1 MVRNNAL
8 PGAVIFQPKNLWS
21 IRMVKQ
27 DIQERRN
34 GIRVEFETEVFV
46 TVEGMENRYKGSS
59 KDLSMRGVFIKTAQA
74 PAENTPCQVTIKL
87 LGLEEDMVLMMEGRV
102 VRATSDGYAIFFDS
116 VDLDTYTH
124 LKNIVRYNSPE
135 SDVI

>member
-1 MVRNNAL
+1 
-8 PGAVIFQPKNLWS
+8 
-21 IRMVKQ
+21 MVKQ

-59 KDLSMRGVFIKTAQA
+59 KDLSMRGVFIKTAKT

-87 LGLEEDMVLMMEGRV
+87 LGLEEDMVLLMEGRV

-135 SDVI
+135 SDEI

>member
-1 MVRNNAL
+1 
-8 PGAVIFQPKNLWS
+8 
-21 IRMVKQ
+21 MVKQ

-34 GIRVEFETEVFV
+34 GVRVEFETEVSV

-59 KDLSMRGVFIKTAQA
+59 KDLSMRGVFIKTPQTLK
-74 PAENTPCQVTIKL
+74 ENTSCQVTIKL
-87 LGLEEDMVLMMEGRV
+87 QGLEEDIVLNMEGRV
-102 VRATSDGYAIFFDS
+102 VRVSADGYVIFFDS

-135 SDVI
+135 SDDI

>member
-1 MVRNNAL
+1 MVKSNAL
-8 PGAVIFQPKNLWS
+8 PGTVIFKPKNLWS

-27 DIQERRN
+27 DIEKRRN
-34 GIRVEFETEVFV
+34 GIRVEFETEVSV

-59 KDLSMRGVFIKTAQA
+59 KDLSMRGVFIKTSQTLK
-74 PAENTPCQVTIKL
+74 ENTPCQVTIKL
-87 LGLEEDMVLMMEGRV
+87 QGLEEDMVLNMEGRV
-102 VRATSDGYAIFFDS
+102 VRVSADGYAIFFDS

-135 SDVI
+135 SDDI